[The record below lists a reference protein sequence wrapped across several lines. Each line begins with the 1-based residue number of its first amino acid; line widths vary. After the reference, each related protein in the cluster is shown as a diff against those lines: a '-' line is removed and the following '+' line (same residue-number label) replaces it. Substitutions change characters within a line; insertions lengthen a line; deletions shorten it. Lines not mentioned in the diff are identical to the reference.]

1 MTYDGANR
9 VSAVTGTFNGQ
20 QMSYVGGVTYAAHG
34 APSFFTYGNQLAL
47 TLGYN
52 SRLQLSS
59 YQDALQ
65 NAPTSI
71 LFSVSANWGA
81 ANNNGSLQSETLY
94 EGGPGTLNSL
104 TQLNRSYGYDPI
116 NRVSAASDSGGWSRT
131 FCYDRNGNL
140 WVTGNSGVTL
150 AGNTPQ
156 QLGGPCPSSTTP
168 YNGNNQISGANY
180 DAAGNQTV
188 VNGNTLGYDAENR
201 VASALDSVTQS
212 TETYLYDGDGQR
224 VEKSGPA
231 GTTVYVYDVQGRL
244 AAEYS
249 TASST
254 SPCTT
259 CYLSADQLG
268 STRLV
273 TDFSG
278 SVVGRHDYLPFGEEV
293 SPNTLD
299 NINQKFTGQMRDAE
313 TGMDFFHARYFGA
326 ALGRFTSPDPA
337 NAGADITNP
346 QSWNAYSYVT
356 NNPLALIDP
365 SGLQLDNIGGYL
377 FDTFSYAVD
386 GEVQGTETQF
396 LGCGFNFGDSNLGGL
411 TDVGQGGGSSPPSIR
426 ESNTGHNDSN
436 ATQQNNG
443 QTVVCQGPSEWTAVG
458 PDQAPAGALGKPGH
472 VPGGVAINPKI
483 FGVTVGVKGATRSI
497 LNFAQNS
504 ALFPADI
511 SLNGFPPPPYTI
523 TDIGDQNVLNNIPF
537 EFDLYGQF
545 KGRPTL
551 QQARN
556 FGRQSTQT
564 FIVVKKSNFTCPGGY
579 KKVS

>member
-1 MTYDGANR
+1 
-9 VSAVTGTFNGQ
+9 
-20 QMSYVGGVTYAAHG
+20 
-34 APSFFTYGNQLAL
+34 LAR

-299 NINQKFTGQMRDAE
+299 NISQKFTGQMRDAE

-326 ALGRFTSPDPA
+326 ALGRFTSPDPG

-346 QSWNAYSYVT
+346 QSWNAYAYVLG
-356 NNPLALIDP
+356 NPLALVDP
-365 SGLQLDNIGGYL
+365 SGLNAFGNGGDDGGDPCFEDPFLCGVFPPIFFPTPEPSAPPPPPTVTESTSSGPPLPPGSFPGGETLGLPPGMTIPGPLSWQVLLGLWEWDCAGGVCVPGLVFAADQALLNEIRANRLRQENGYL
-377 FDTFSYAVD
+377 SYAACLVFAA
-386 GEVQGTETQF
+386 GPKAIVTSALGVGGT
-396 LGCGFNFGDSNLGGL
+396 
-411 TDVGQGGGSSPPSIR
+411 
-426 ESNTGHNDSN
+426 
-436 ATQQNNG
+436 A
-443 QTVVCQGPSEWTAVG
+443 
-458 PDQAPAGALGKPGH
+458 ALGKSFSERFPLPPGIVRK
-472 VPGGVAINPKI
+472 VPERVATTGLKWGTKGSYVGAGI
-483 FGVTVGVKGATRSI
+483 FVATFEVELYNGAKACSET
-497 LNFAQNS
+497 A
-504 ALFPADI
+504 
-511 SLNGFPPPPYTI
+511 GYTPW
-523 TDIGDQNVLNNIPF
+523 VF
-537 EFDLYGQF
+537 E
-545 KGRPTL
+545 P
-551 QQARN
+551 
-556 FGRQSTQT
+556 
-564 FIVVKKSNFTCPGGY
+564 
-579 KKVS
+579 